1 VVSWKEVIRKLKE
14 EGATGNIGE
23 RMANIQMEPTRLPF
37 CAIMSQWRAAHL
49 AR

>member
-1 VVSWKEVIRKLKE
+1 LRVVSWKEVIRKLKE
-14 EGATGNIGE
+14 E
-23 RMANIQMEPTRLPF
+23 RMADIQMELTRLPF